1 MDVQEEIQ
9 KLRKEIELN
18 SYLYYVLDEPK
29 LEDYEYD
36 ELFHKLERLEKE
48 HPELITPDS
57 PTQRVGGISE
67 KFVQVQHKNRLY
79 SLDNSN
85 NNEELTKWYE
95 RVLKEATPDNSGQ
108 MSLFE
113 TAKKDIPLA
122 VELKIDGLAIA
133 LTYKKGVFVQGLTR
147 GDGVIGEDITNNLKT
162 IKAIPLK
169 LFEPVDIEVRG
180 EIYMPITSFEKL
192 NQKQIETGQK
202 TFANPRNAASGTV
215 RQLDPKITAQRDLS
229 IFVYFGLLNNPEI
242 KTHSQT
248 MEYLKKLGFRTNKV
262 YLANGI
268 QEAIKYINE
277 LDEKRKHLNYATDGV
292 VVKVDSLELQNELGF
307 TSHHPKWATAYK
319 FPPEAVWSKLKNIAV
334 QIGRTGM
341 AVPVAELEPVNLAGS
356 VVSRASLYNFDE
368 IKRLDIEINDRAL
381 VKKAA
386 EIIPKVIKTEKT
398 SESKPFIMPEYCP
411 YCNEKLVEVEGEV
424 AIYCPNNKN
433 CPAQI
438 KGRIEYFVS
447 KYAMDIE
454 GFGESIIDQLVNL
467 GKVKNYSDLY
477 YLTFDDFM
485 ELDLV
490 KEKSAANLYNAIQQ
504 SKNAK
509 LSKFLNA
516 IGIRLVGKE
525 SADILAKSFKTI
537 DEIKNATIEEIN
549 SLEGIGEKMA
559 KNIYDY
565 FKNEENLAVL
575 KRALEAGIILENPYT
590 ISENLKL
597 KGQSF
602 VITGTL
608 EKFSRDEAQNILKSL
623 GAKTP
628 NSVSKNTTY
637 VIAGSNPGSKFD
649 KAKELNIPI
658 LSEEEFIGLIES

>member
-229 IFVYFGLLNNPEI
+229 IFVYFGLLNNSEI

-319 FPPEAVWSKLKNIAV
+319 FPPEAVWSKLKNITV

-575 KRALEAGIILENPYT
+575 KRALDAGIILENPYT

>member
-147 GDGVIGEDITNNLKT
+147 GDGIIGEDITNNLKT

-180 EIYMPITSFEKL
+180 EVYMPKESFEKL
-192 NQKQIETGQK
+192 NQENLKNGEK
-202 TFANPRNAASGTV
+202 LFANP
-215 RQLDPKITAQRDLS
+215 
-229 IFVYFGLLNNPEI
+229 GLLNNPEI

-319 FPPEAVWSKLKNIAV
+319 FPPEAVWSKLKNITV

>member
-1 MDVQEEIQ
+1 
-9 KLRKEIELN
+9 
-18 SYLYYVLDEPK
+18 
-29 LEDYEYD
+29 
-36 ELFHKLERLEKE
+36 
-48 HPELITPDS
+48 
-57 PTQRVGGISE
+57 
-67 KFVQVQHKNRLY
+67 
-79 SLDNSN
+79 
-85 NNEELTKWYE
+85 
-95 RVLKEATPDNSGQ
+95 
-108 MSLFE
+108 
-113 TAKKDIPLA
+113 
-122 VELKIDGLAIA
+122 
-133 LTYKKGVFVQGLTR
+133 
-147 GDGVIGEDITNNLKT
+147 
-162 IKAIPLK
+162 
-169 LFEPVDIEVRG
+169 
-180 EIYMPITSFEKL
+180 
-192 NQKQIETGQK
+192 
-202 TFANPRNAASGTV
+202 
-215 RQLDPKITAQRDLS
+215 
-229 IFVYFGLLNNPEI
+229 
-242 KTHSQT
+242 
-248 MEYLKKLGFRTNKV
+248 
-262 YLANGI
+262 
-268 QEAIKYINE
+268 
-277 LDEKRKHLNYATDGV
+277 
-292 VVKVDSLELQNELGF
+292 
-307 TSHHPKWATAYK
+307 
-319 FPPEAVWSKLKNIAV
+319 
-334 QIGRTGM
+334 
-341 AVPVAELEPVNLAGS
+341 
-356 VVSRASLYNFDE
+356 
-368 IKRLDIEINDRAL
+368 
-381 VKKAA
+381 
-386 EIIPKVIKTEKT
+386 
-398 SESKPFIMPEYCP
+398 
-411 YCNEKLVEVEGEV
+411 
-424 AIYCPNNKN
+424 
-433 CPAQI
+433 
-438 KGRIEYFVS
+438 
-447 KYAMDIE
+447 MDIE

>member
-229 IFVYFGLLNNPEI
+229 IFVYFGLLNNSEI

-319 FPPEAVWSKLKNIAV
+319 FPPEAVWSKLKNITV